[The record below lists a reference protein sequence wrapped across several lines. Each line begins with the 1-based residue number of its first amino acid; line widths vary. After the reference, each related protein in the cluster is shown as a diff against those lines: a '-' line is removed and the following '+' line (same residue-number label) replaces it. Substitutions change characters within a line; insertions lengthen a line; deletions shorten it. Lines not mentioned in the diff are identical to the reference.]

1 MSSALFKELENIVG
15 KHEMAH
21 LCQDYLVQHALD
33 NSGNRVWKD
42 CSGESMAVYPKAWQT
57 PTKGSKEPKTPIKI
71 PGAPVKE
78 KQKQCQQ
85 IHLTLPP
92 EIIRC
97 SINELTD

>member
-1 MSSALFKELENIVG
+1 MSSALFKELEKIIG
-15 KHEMAH
+15 KDQMAH

-57 PTKGSKEPKTPIKI
+57 PTKESKTPIKI
-71 PGAPVKE
+71 PGAPVKQ
-78 KQKQCQQ
+78 KQKQE

-92 EIIRC
+92 DIIRS

>member
-15 KHEMAH
+15 KDQMAH

-33 NSGNRVWKD
+33 DSGNRVWKD

-57 PTKGSKEPKTPIKI
+57 PTKGPKTPIKI
-71 PGAPVKE
+71 PGAPIKE
-78 KQKQCQQ
+78 KKAHEQE

-92 EIIRC
+92 DIIRS